1 MKFPSNVNACFEISV
16 LDRVVA
22 KKFHESFPSSSLEN
36 CIVNGQIVGN
46 FDDEEILECVNNLDA
61 LPIFEGPK
69 SSKFRELGV
78 LNVNTTSSI
87 KEPPKLELKELPS
100 HLRYAFLEESSY
112 YPVIINSSL
121 NDLEEEKLLR
131 VLREH
136 RKAIGWTIDDIKG
149 ISPIVHGLSGH
160 DYYCFLDGYS
170 GYNQIPLA
178 PEDQEKTTFTCPYG
192 TFAYRRMPFGFC
204 NTPATFQRCML
215 SIFSDMVEKY
225 IEVFMDDFSIFG
237 SSFDNCLA
245 NLSLVLQRCVDTNLV
260 LNWEKCHFMVREGI
274 VFLGHAGFYRRFIKD
289 FSKITKPLCE
299 LLVKDAVFDFSKD
312 CLRAFETL
320 KEKLISSPIIVAPD
334 WELSFTLMC
343 DASDYAIGAVLGQ
356 RKGKIFHVIY
366 YASKVLNDAQLN
378 YETTEKE
385 LLAVVYAF
393 DKFRSYLIGSKVIVY
408 TDHSALRYLFAKKDA
423 KPRLLRW
430 ILLLQEFDLEIKDKK
445 GTENVIADHLS
456 RMNHVQP
463 NEENNGD
470 INEIFPDEQLLAVGE
485 APWYADIVN
494 YLARGTPP
502 PELSY
507 QGKKKFFMPLTNIL
521 VIELFDVWGI
531 DFMGPFPPSFSNKF
545 VLVAVDYVSKWV
557 EAVALP
563 TNDSRVVIRFLKK
576 NIFARFGTPRAI
588 ISDGGS
594 HFFNKQFDALL
605 SKYGVTHRVATPY
618 HPQTSGQVEVSNR
631 ELKRILEKTVNS
643 SRKDWSS
650 KLDDAL
656 WAYRTAFKTPI
667 GMSPYQLVYGQS
679 CHLPVELEHKSYWAT
694 KLLNFDLQAAGEKRL
709 LQMNEMEEFRNNAY
723 ENAKIYK
730 EKTKKWHDRHIQK
743 RDFEEGQQVLL
754 FNSRLKLFPGK
765 LRSRWSG
772 PFTVNKVLPS
782 GAIEVTH
789 PSKGTFTVNGQ
800 RLKHYFGGN
809 FDNERVSVLLSIPK

>member
-1 MKFPSNVNACFEISV
+1 MKFPSNVSSCFEISI
-16 LDRVVA
+16 LDKVVA
-22 KKFHESFPSSSLEN
+22 EKFHESFPSSSLEN

-149 ISPIVHGLSGH
+149 ISPSICMHKILMEETYKPLVQPQRRLNPSMQEVVKKEVVKLMDAGIIYPISDSSWVSPVQVVPKKGGMTVVKNDKNELIPTRTVT
-160 DYYCFLDGYS
+160 DGYS

-178 PEDQEKTTFTCPYG
+178 PEDQEKTTFTCPY
-192 TFAYRRMPFGFC
+192 
-204 NTPATFQRCML
+204 
-215 SIFSDMVEKY
+215 
-225 IEVFMDDFSIFG
+225 VFMDDFSVFG

-245 NLSLVLQRCVDTNLV
+245 NLALVLQRCVDTNLV

-274 VFLGHAGFYRRFIKD
+274 VLGHRISVKGIEVDQAKIDVIKKLPPPTNVKGVRSFLGHAGFYRRFIKD

-299 LLVKDAVFDFSKD
+299 LLVKDAVFYFSKE
-312 CLRAFETL
+312 CLHAFETL
-320 KEKLISSPIIVAPD
+320 KEKLISSLIIVAPD
-334 WELSFTLMC
+334 WELPFTLMC

-356 RKGKIFHVIY
+356 WKVKIFH
-366 YASKVLNDAQLN
+366 
-378 YETTEKE
+378 
-385 LLAVVYAF
+385 
-393 DKFRSYLIGSKVIVY
+393 
-408 TDHSALRYLFAKKDA
+408 
-423 KPRLLRW
+423 
-430 ILLLQEFDLEIKDKK
+430 
-445 GTENVIADHLS
+445 
-456 RMNHVQP
+456 
-463 NEENNGD
+463 
-470 INEIFPDEQLLAVGE
+470 
-485 APWYADIVN
+485 
-494 YLARGTPP
+494 
-502 PELSY
+502 
-507 QGKKKFFMPLTNIL
+507 MPLTNIL

-545 VLVAVDYVSKWV
+545 ILVAVDYVSKWV

-594 HFFNKQFDALL
+594 HFCNKQFDALL

-631 ELKRILEKTVNS
+631 ELKRILEKT
-643 SRKDWSS
+643 
-650 KLDDAL
+650 
-656 WAYRTAFKTPI
+656 
-667 GMSPYQLVYGQS
+667 
-679 CHLPVELEHKSYWAT
+679 
-694 KLLNFDLQAAGEKRL
+694 AAGEKRL

-743 RDFEEGQQVLL
+743 RDFE
-754 FNSRLKLFPGK
+754 
-765 LRSRWSG
+765 
-772 PFTVNKVLPS
+772 
-782 GAIEVTH
+782 
-789 PSKGTFTVNGQ
+789 
-800 RLKHYFGGN
+800 
-809 FDNERVSVLLSIPK
+809 